1 MSKKMFFFIT
11 TFLVLAGCGKK
22 DDDLPNSCVDFVKIY
37 VEKSSSPDFGEKLAD
52 QLSKEMGGQRFN
64 DHMIPQLGYM
74 FIQSAL
80 DDFALGRINL
90 DDPGS
95 TDDKIATVRKL
106 FAAYYEGIEKQSGKN
121 NAELAKEDVAKK
133 CERKVRVLKNF

>member
-1 MSKKMFFFIT
+1 MNKKIFFIA
-11 TFLVLAGCGKK
+11 TFLVLFGCGKK
-22 DDDLPNSCVDFVKIY
+22 DGDLPDVCVDFIKFY
-37 VEKSSSPDFGEKLAD
+37 VEKSSSPDFGEKLANK
-52 QLSKEMGGQRFN
+52 LSEEMGGQRF
-64 DHMIPQLGYM
+64 DDRMTPQLGYL

-95 TDDKIATVRKL
+95 TNDKIATVKKL
-106 FAAYYEGIEKQSGKN
+106 YAAYYEGVEKQSGKN

-133 CERKVRVLKNF
+133 CEHKVRVLKDF